1 MIIIKLTIFKES
13 NFINVEIFLIHEVDS
28 LLESLREFVVAKVK
42 NNAQNK
48 ALTDRNTSN
57 AFIITQEDFER
68 IVRSEK
74 FSTYIFTLFDQ
85 SNSGYIDASSMIEL
99 LQFNIG

>member
-1 MIIIKLTIFKES
+1 MIINEHILHC
-13 NFINVEIFLIHEVDS
+13 INVETFLIHEFNY
-28 LLESLREFVVAKVK
+28 LLESLREYVVAKVK

-48 ALTDRNTSN
+48 ALTEIKSSN
-57 AFIITQEDFER
+57 DFIITQEDFER

-74 FSTYIFTLFDQ
+74 FSSYIFTLFDQ
-85 SNSGYIDASSMIEL
+85 SNSGQIDASSMIEL